1 MPARVNPALVRAYDL
16 RGTVGTDLTAA
27 DAEALG
33 LAYAAALALGARVAV
48 GYDGRLSSPMLEAAL
63 VAGLVA
69 GGLRVARIGRGPT
82 GMLYSAVHTH
92 DLAGGIMVTGSHN
105 PPDQNGF
112 KLLLGREPVFGAAL
126 ADLAA
131 GPGQPRPGGS
141 AAPLPTDDAY
151 CDRLLAAA
159 EGAPRLR
166 IGWDP
171 GHGATA
177 EVVLRLA
184 ERLPGEHRLVNTVI
198 DGRFPAH
205 HPDPSEPSNLAQ
217 LRALVRDEALDLG
230 IAFDGDG
237 DRIGVVDGEGAI
249 VWADQLL
256 LFLARD
262 VLRDRA
268 GAAVVG
274 DVKSSRVLFDGIA
287 AAGGRPVLSPSGY
300 VLVRR
305 AMLAA
310 EAPLAGEMSG
320 HIFFADRWD
329 GTDDALHVAMRLL
342 VALGRAGQGLA
353 AFRRGL
359 PRTHATPE
367 LRFACPDARK
377 VPVLAALERDLLAEG
392 TAIDR
397 TDGLRV
403 TLPGGWW
410 LLRASGTEP
419 KLTARVEAWTADALR
434 AIHADLSARL
444 RDNGLA
450 LPPIAAATEGDT
462 DSCQEPATTPDRVQ
476 HGSPQGSH
484 GPPPACRGGAVMSDP
499 LRSSFAED
507 AHPDPGAQAQAAL
520 LLVESLIH
528 SLLDNGALTHD
539 QALQAIDSAHEVKA
553 ESIDAGKEPIDT
565 LNKSLAILASMRR
578 SIAARDPA

>member
-1 MPARVNPALVRAYDL
+1 VRVEPAASGPGAVNPGLVRAYDL

-27 DAEALG
+27 DARALG
-33 LAYAAALALGARVAV
+33 LAYAAALAPGARVAV

-69 GGLRVARIGRGPT
+69 GGLDVARIGCGPT
-82 GMLYSAVHTH
+82 GLLYSTVHTH

-112 KLLLGREPVFGAAL
+112 KLLLGREPLFGPALAAL
-126 ADLAA
+126 AA
-131 GPGQPRPGGS
+131 GVGRPRAGGT
-141 AAPLPTDDAY
+141 AAPLGVGDAY
-151 CDRLLAAA
+151 LDRLLVAA
-159 EGAPRLR
+159 GAAPALR

-177 EVVLRLA
+177 QVVTRLA
-184 ERLPGEHRLVNTVI
+184 ARLPGEHHLLNATI

-205 HPDPSEPSNLAQ
+205 HPDPSEPANLAQ
-217 LRALVRDEALDLG
+217 LQALVRREALDLG

-237 DRIGVVDGEGAI
+237 DRIGVVDGDGAI

-256 LFLARD
+256 LFLATD
-262 VLRDRA
+262 LLRDHP

-287 AAGGRPVLSPSGY
+287 AAGGRPSMSPSGY

-310 EAPLAGEMSG
+310 GASLAGEMSG
-320 HIFFADRWD
+320 HLFFADRWD

-342 VALGRAGQGLA
+342 AALGRAGVTLA
-353 AFRRGL
+353 AFRRAL

-367 LRFACPDARK
+367 LRFACPDDRK
-377 VPVLAALERDLLAEG
+377 APVLAALERALLAQG
-392 TAIDR
+392 AAIDR

-403 TLPGGWW
+403 TLPDGWW

-419 KLTARVEAWTADALR
+419 KLTTRVEAWTADALR
-434 AIHADLSARL
+434 TIAADLSARL
-444 RDNGLA
+444 LATGLVQ
-450 LPPIAAATEGDT
+450 PPQFPAIEDHTDT
-462 DSCQEPATTPDRVQ
+462 AEPTD
-476 HGSPQGSH
+476 
-484 GPPPACRGGAVMSDP
+484 
-499 LRSSFAED
+499 
-507 AHPDPGAQAQAAL
+507 
-520 LLVESLIH
+520 
-528 SLLDNGALTHD
+528 
-539 QALQAIDSAHEVKA
+539 
-553 ESIDAGKEPIDT
+553 
-565 LNKSLAILASMRR
+565 
-578 SIAARDPA
+578 AARSGSR